1 MSDASTVMEKDA
13 RQWATIIHL
22 SALAGLLGNGV
33 GFVIV
38 PLVIWLLKKNDHPFI
53 DEQGKEAVNFQIT
66 MMLAFFVSLVLAIVL
81 IGYVLMAIVGLMAV
95 IFPILAAMKTSEGRS
110 YRYPLSIRVIQ

>member
-1 MSDASTVMEKDA
+1 MSETSTVPDKDA

-33 GFVIV
+33 GFVLV

-66 MMLAFFVSLVLAIVL
+66 MMLAFFVSLVLTIIF
-81 IGYVLMAIVGLMAV
+81 IGFVLMAVVGILAV
-95 IFPILAAMKTSEGRS
+95 VFPIVAAIRTSEGKS
-110 YRYPLSIRVIQ
+110 YRYPLTIRVIQ